1 MINHLWGLLSHP
13 DQEWKQIQR
22 EHESV
27 PHLYEHHVLLL
38 AAIPVICTYFGT
50 THFGWTF
57 GEGVAVKLSAGTAL
71 GLGALFY
78 VMIIGAVA
86 LMGSV
91 IHKMAK
97 RFPNRPSRTD
107 CIVFAGYIATPMF
120 LSGLVAIYPLL
131 WVCLLF
137 GIVGLCYTTY
147 LLYVGI
153 PNFMNISREEGF
165 ILSSSTLA
173 VGVLVLEALLCGT
186 VLLWSYGPAM
196 LS

>member
-27 PHLYEHHVLLL
+27 PHLYGHHVLLL
-38 AAIPVICTYFGT
+38 AAIPVICTFYGT
-50 THFGWTF
+50 IHFGWTF
-57 GEGVAVKLSAGTAL
+57 GEGVAVKLSTGMAFTL
-71 GLGALFY
+71 GILFY
-78 VMIIGAVA
+78 LMIIAAVG

-91 IHKMAK
+91 IHRMAQ
-97 RFPNRPSRTD
+97 RFPSRPSRGD

-120 LSGLVAIYPLL
+120 LSGIVALYPLVWL
-131 WVCLLF
+131 CLLA
-137 GIVGLCYTTY
+137 GVIGLCYTTY

-153 PNFMNISREEGF
+153 PNFLNISTEEGF

-173 VGVLVLEALLCGT
+173 VGVLVLEALLCAT
-186 VLLWSYGPAM
+186 VLLWSYGPS
-196 LS
+196 LL